1 MIFLRFHLV
10 PQCPPG
16 YSELVSGSDNCYKI
30 IEDTV
35 NNIKMTWEKAK
46 DNCADDNAML
56 ACFDTQNERDVIAQ
70 WCDDNNSG
78 YGCWVGYQYVK
89 DAGKLNCLIVMI

>member
-1 MIFLRFHLV
+1 MVFLRFYLV
-10 PQCPPG
+10 SQCPTG

-35 NNIKMTWEKAK
+35 NFIRMTWEKAK

-56 ACFDTQNERDVIAQ
+56 ACFNTPNERDVIAQ
-70 WCDDNNSG
+70 WCHDNNAG
-78 YGCWVGYQYVK
+78 YGCWVGYQYVR
-89 DAGKLNCLIVMI
+89 DTGKLKCLIMTI

>member
-1 MIFLRFHLV
+1 MVFIRFYSV

-35 NNIKMTWEKAK
+35 NGVKMTWEKAK

-56 ACFDTQNERDVIAQ
+56 ACFDTRNERDVIAQ

-89 DAGKLNCLIVMI
+89 DAGNFNFLIMVI

>member
-1 MIFLRFHLV
+1 MVFIRFYLV

-35 NNIKMTWEKAK
+35 NGVKMTWEKAK

-56 ACFDTQNERDVIAQ
+56 ACFDTRNERDVIAQ

-89 DAGKLNCLIVMI
+89 DAGNLNFLIMVI